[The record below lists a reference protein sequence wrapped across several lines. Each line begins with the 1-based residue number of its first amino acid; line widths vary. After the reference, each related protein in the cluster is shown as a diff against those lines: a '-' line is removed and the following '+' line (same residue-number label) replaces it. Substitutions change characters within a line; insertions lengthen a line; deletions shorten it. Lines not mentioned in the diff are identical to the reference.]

1 MEGGV
6 VKKRIVVL
14 VAGSL
19 LATGCVSRAKYVDA
33 TNLVEQQ
40 DKVIKE
46 QRESHAVK
54 DRELAGLRDQN
65 RINQAELT
73 RAQSSEK
80 ALRSANEQLMAK
92 VNDWDTKFGKL
103 PAGTEIVATDSG
115 YEFRIEGE
123 VLFDSGKAEV
133 KSEGKKTL
141 AEIAKRL
148 QAVNDRIEVDGH
160 TDNVPVKVTANEFP
174 MGNLQLSGMRALHVA
189 DFLLKDG
196 GISAERLSYAGYG
209 EFQPRESNATDDG
222 RRKNRRVEIKVIT
235 TAEH

>member
-1 MEGGV
+1 M
-6 VKKRIVVL
+6 RNSIVVL
-14 VAGSL
+14 VASGL
-19 LATGCVSRAKYVDA
+19 LATGCVSREKYVGA

-46 QRESHAVK
+46 QRESQAAK
-54 DRELAGLRDQN
+54 DRELAAARDQL
-65 RINQAELT
+65 RINQAELN
-73 RAQSSEK
+73 RAVSSEK
-80 ALRSANEQLMAK
+80 SLRSANEQLMAK
-92 VNDWDTKFGKL
+92 VNDWDAKFGKL
-103 PAGTEIVATDSG
+103 PTGTEIVATDSG

-189 DFLLKDG
+189 DFLIKDG
-196 GISAERLSYAGYG
+196 GIPAERLSYAGYG
-209 EFQPRESNATDDG
+209 EFQPRESNATDEG